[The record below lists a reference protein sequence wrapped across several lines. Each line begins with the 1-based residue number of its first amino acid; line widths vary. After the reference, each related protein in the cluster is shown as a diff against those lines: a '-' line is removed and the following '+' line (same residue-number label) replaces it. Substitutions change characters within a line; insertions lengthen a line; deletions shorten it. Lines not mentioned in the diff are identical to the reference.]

1 MNETAMP
8 SLLFAALCCCLFFSG
23 VLLALMSHY
32 APQVFVNSDNAEEA
46 TITTKTTAAATRAF
60 SCKFLCSANS
70 LNSRIAELGQLFVR
84 LDIVNQLRVCH
95 IEVFLRIQNA

>member
-46 TITTKTTAAATRAF
+46 TTTTTTKTTAAATTAF

-95 IEVFLRIQNA
+95 VEVFSRI

>member
-23 VLLALMSHY
+23 ILLALMSHY

-46 TITTKTTAAATRAF
+46 TTITTKTTAAATTAF

-70 LNSRIAELGQLFVR
+70 LNSRIAELSQLIVR

-95 IEVFLRIQNA
+95 VEVFSRI

>member
-32 APQVFVNSDNAEEA
+32 APQVFVNDNAEEA
-46 TITTKTTAAATRAF
+46 TTKTTTKTTAAATTAF

-70 LNSRIAELGQLFVR
+70 LNSRIAKLGQLFVR

-95 IEVFLRIQNA
+95 IEVFLRI